1 MTRFF
6 VAFSMLLTAL
16 ISFSVPSAAR
26 PPLDAIVAVETKIPG
41 TARLADVLGRDRAGS
56 GVVIDE
62 SGLVLTV
69 GYIMMEA
76 QEATVTLV
84 DGTRLPA
91 RYIAYDHETGF
102 GLLKTLV
109 PPNVTAAELGSAS
122 ELGDGDKVI
131 YVSGMEGGIYEEVSV
146 VSRRPF
152 AGYWEY
158 LLDEPLYTV
167 PAMPGFAGAALF
179 NEQSELVGIGSLF
192 AQDASEDDEVRP
204 GNMAIPVDALLPVFA
219 DLLASGRRQADVTP
233 WTGLTLDDRH
243 GFLIAVNVSD
253 DGPAEKAGLQR
264 GDAIVSLNGEPTPDL
279 ESYMRA
285 LRATGKPGTDVT
297 LSVIRPQVGIQQVQ
311 ISTMDRMDWLR
322 LNPSY

>member
-1 MTRFF
+1 MGRF
-6 VAFSMLLTAL
+6 VVLLSVMLSVLV
-16 ISFSVPSAAR
+16 SFAAPSLAR
-26 PPLDAIVAVETKIPG
+26 PPLDAVVAVETKIPG
-41 TARLADVLGRDRAGS
+41 TARLANVLGRDRSGS

-122 ELGDGDKVI
+122 ELGHGDVVT
-131 YVSGMEGGIYEEVSV
+131 YVSGMEGGIFEKVAV

-158 LLDEPLYTV
+158 LLDEPLFTV
-167 PAMPGFAGAALF
+167 PALPGFAGAALF
-179 NEQSELVGIGSLF
+179 NEQDQLVGIGSLF
-192 AQDASEDDEVRP
+192 ARDASDDAETRP
-204 GNMAIPVDALLPVFA
+204 GNMAIPVDALMPVFA
-219 DLLASGRRQADVTP
+219 DLLASGRRQADITP
-233 WTGLTLDDRH
+233 WTGMTLDDRH
-243 GFLIAVNVSD
+243 GFLIAVNISD
-253 DGPAEKAGLQR
+253 EGPAEEAGLQR
-264 GDAIVSLNGEPTPDL
+264 GDAIVALNGEPTPDL

-285 LRATGKPGTDVT
+285 LRATGRPGTDVT
-297 LSVIRPQVGIQQVQ
+297 LSVIRPQVGMQQVMV
-311 ISTMDRMDWLR
+311 STMDRMDWLR